1 MGKFK
6 RKHVQK
12 SLNKVFSKFER
23 LWEAASADYANHV
36 KSRLLEYI
44 LPSKNLQTLF
54 SSINFSWVPFYLF
67 FFIHLIWE
75 FHKETIC
82 PDNAFDFIH
91 VVNEVQIK
99 NLTVVRYH
107 IFRKRNIFKLGA
119 DFVKRREIFK
129 WNELICKFYL
139 AKHFVFHDWE

>member
-23 LWEAASADYANHV
+23 LWEAASADYTNHV

-67 FFIHLIWE
+67 FFFTWYE
-75 FHKETIC
+75 SFTRK
-82 PDNAFDFIH
+82 PY
-91 VVNEVQIK
+91 VQIT
-99 NLTVVRYH
+99 LSTLYM
-107 IFRKRNIFKLGA
+107 L
-119 DFVKRREIFK
+119 
-129 WNELICKFYL
+129 
-139 AKHFVFHDWE
+139 